1 MTGQDPGERPAL
13 IGRVHELGVLAE
25 ALRSTWRKRP
35 AVVHLV
41 GQSGLGKTRLMADTC
56 ERAQRAGML
65 VLPGTADERT
75 SGRLFAPL
83 GDSLEAFVS
92 GLSPAQVARL
102 TGIDTADLAP
112 LLAVADRRSPPG
124 EDPGARRIRDVLRRL
139 LTNLAAHRPVLLA
152 VDDMHWADEGSIDV
166 LADLS
171 HRPPH
176 AAVMLLLCY
185 RPMSGFNPLQAVR
198 PGRVQGAPP
207 GVLHR
212 LELRD
217 LSEEDLVEFLPDTGP
232 ARRRALF
239 AACGGN
245 PFFLQSLHRS
255 PTAPHSAAQPAGL
268 LPPAVHAVL
277 VAELDALSVRVR
289 RVVNVA
295 AVIGEPFD
303 PTLVAEVANLTPPE
317 VLTALDDLCSRG
329 LCSPSGPGASWRFR
343 HPLLRRVAYD
353 AQPAAARMQAH
364 HAAARSLA
372 VRGAPLPEQARHVGV
387 SAETGDRTAA
397 QLLLAAADELSGHA
411 PATAEQWYAAAL
423 AIVPDGGCGDSRT
436 VQLAR
441 ARTLL
446 AVGRLREARTVVH
459 RVLGDLPGDDPQRL
473 CATGVAAH
481 VEQLLGRNAES
492 AALLFRELAE
502 THDARPGTTATLYL
516 ELATTRLMSG
526 SFEAARAAAELA
538 RSSAPSGDQGL
549 NATAAA
555 VIALS
560 SGASGDLSLSLVQR
574 RRAALTVDG
583 LTDVELARRLEAGVW
598 LGWAEMFLER
608 VADAERHLS
617 RCLAIARRGAHQHL
631 LSHLLIGYGSVLK
644 IMGRLVAAA
653 EAYDEAAEVAELT
666 GSSHLSTMVGAMQC
680 RAATWLGDLQR
691 AERLGARALE
701 SAAGRP
707 DWSAAVAA
715 AVLAQVRIARGRTPG
730 CVDAILA
737 AGGGRDLP
745 RFDPVSRCDWWEVTV
760 RAAIQEGHL
769 ALARDLA
776 SRAAVTAA
784 ALPLQAPQGFA
795 ALADAQILQA
805 EHDSGSA
812 LDRARVA
819 AEHFAKAG
827 YRIDRARA
835 DFICGEAMSAL
846 GNRSAAV
853 ATLAVAESEFATCGA
868 ELLRAQVRSSLRRL
882 GRRVAVSTAVSE
894 PVDRPAEERA
904 GGSGSGAARYPVAAS
919 AIGATAQLGP
929 LSVLSRRERE
939 VAGLVS
945 AGWTNRRIAAELVL
959 SEKTVESHLAHIFTK
974 LGVASRAAVAALAAR
989 HEPRP

>member
-1 MTGQDPGERPAL
+1 VTGQDSDRPAL
-13 IGRVHELGVLAE
+13 IGRSHELGVLAE
-25 ALRSTWRKRP
+25 ALRSTRRKRP

-41 GQSGLGKTRLMADTC
+41 GQPGLGKTRLMADTC

-65 VLPGTADERT
+65 VLHGTADERT
-75 SGRLFAPL
+75 SGQLFAPL
-83 GDSLEAFVS
+83 ADCLDSFVS

-102 TGIDTADLAP
+102 TGIDTGDLAP
-112 LLAVADRRSPPG
+112 LLAVPDRRALPG
-124 EDPGARRIRDVLRRL
+124 EDPGARRIRDLLRRL

-198 PGRVQGAPP
+198 PGRVQGAAP

-212 LELRD
+212 LELHD
-217 LSEEDLVEFLPDTGP
+217 LTEEDLVALLPDAGP

-239 AACGGN
+239 EACGGN
-245 PFFLQSLHRS
+245 PFYLQSLHRS
-255 PTAPHSAAQPAGL
+255 STALHPAAQPAGL

-277 VAELDALSVRVR
+277 VAELDALSVGVR
-289 RVVNVA
+289 RVVDVA

-303 PTLVAEVANLTPPE
+303 PTLVAEVADLTSPE
-317 VLTALDDLCSRG
+317 VLTALDDLHSRG

-353 AQPAAARMQAH
+353 AQPAAARMHAH
-364 HAAARSLA
+364 RAAARSLA
-372 VRGAPLPEQARHVGV
+372 VRGAPLPERARHVGV

-397 QLLLAAADELSGHA
+397 RLLLAAADELSGHA

-423 AIVPDGGCGDSRT
+423 AIVPDGGLGDSRV

-446 AVGRLREARTVVH
+446 AVGRLGDARTIVH
-459 RVLGDLPGDDPQRL
+459 RALADLPADDPQRL
-473 CATGVAAH
+473 SATGVAAH
-481 VEQLLGRNAES
+481 VEQLLGRNEES
-492 AALLFRELAE
+492 AALLIRELTE
-502 THDARPGTTATLYL
+502 THDWQPGTTASLYL

-526 SFEAARAAAELA
+526 SFEGARAAAEQA
-538 RSSAPSGDQGL
+538 QSVVPPGDQVL
-549 NATAAA
+549 TATAAA

-560 SGASGDLSLSLVQR
+560 SSANGDLSLSLEQR

-608 VADAERHLS
+608 AADAERHLS

-631 LSHLLIGYGSVLK
+631 LTHLLIGYGSVLK
-644 IMGRLVAAA
+644 TMGRLVAAA
-653 EAYDEAAEVAELT
+653 EAYDEAAEVAEMT

-680 RAATWLGDLQR
+680 RAATWLGDLHR

-707 DWSAAVAA
+707 DWFAAVAA
-715 AVLAQVRIARGRTPG
+715 AVLAQARVARGRARG
-730 CVDAILA
+730 CVDAILV
-737 AGGGRDLP
+737 AGGGPDLP

-769 ALARDLA
+769 GLARDLA

-805 EHDSGSA
+805 EHAAGSA
-812 LDRARVA
+812 VNRARDA
-819 AEHFAKAG
+819 AEHFARSG

-835 DFICGEAMSAL
+835 DFVCGEALSAL

-868 ELLRAQVRSSLRRL
+868 EHLRAQVRASLRRL
-882 GRRVAVSTAVSE
+882 GRRVAVGTGGSAPAE
-894 PVDRPAEERA
+894 RPAQGRA
-904 GGSGSGAARYPVAAS
+904 GGSGAGAGEAPVAES
-919 AIGATAQLGP
+919 AFGVTAEPGP

-939 VAGLVS
+939 VATLVA
-945 AGWTNRRIAAELVL
+945 AGRTNRQIAAELVL

-974 LGVASRAAVAALAAR
+974 LGVSSRAVVAALAAR
-989 HEPRP
+989 HQPQA